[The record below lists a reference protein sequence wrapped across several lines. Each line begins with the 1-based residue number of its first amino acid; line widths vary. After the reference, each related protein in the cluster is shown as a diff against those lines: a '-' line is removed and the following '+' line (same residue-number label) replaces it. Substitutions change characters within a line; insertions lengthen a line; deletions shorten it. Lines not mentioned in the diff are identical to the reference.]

1 MPEYGIDAIFALYE
15 SNRGEPMLYNR
26 HNTYFNLIIDSG
38 DEYGVAQTCA
48 DNHFC
53 AVKVK
58 FAFVIFRKKSLI
70 RSDYS
75 ADERQLNL
83 SSAGWWCRRIVKLFF
98 AFSANSSHSV
108 LDGTSS
114 SGV

>member
-1 MPEYGIDAIFALYE
+1 
-15 SNRGEPMLYNR
+15 MLYNR

-58 FAFVIFRKKSLI
+58 FAFVEKVPDS
-70 RSDYS
+70 
-75 ADERQLNL
+75 ERLL
-83 SSAGWWCRRIVKLFF
+83 RR
-98 AFSANSSHSV
+98 
-108 LDGTSS
+108 
-114 SGV
+114 

>member
-1 MPEYGIDAIFALYE
+1 
-15 SNRGEPMLYNR
+15 MLYNR

-53 AVKVK
+53 AVICAVKVK

-83 SSAGWWCRRIVKLFF
+83 SSV
-98 AFSANSSHSV
+98 
-108 LDGTSS
+108 
-114 SGV
+114 GVTADD

>member
-1 MPEYGIDAIFALYE
+1 
-15 SNRGEPMLYNR
+15 MLYNR

-58 FAFVIFRKKSLI
+58 FALSYFGKSP
-70 RSDYS
+70 
-75 ADERQLNL
+75 
-83 SSAGWWCRRIVKLFF
+83 
-98 AFSANSSHSV
+98 
-108 LDGTSS
+108 
-114 SGV
+114 

>member
-1 MPEYGIDAIFALYE
+1 
-15 SNRGEPMLYNR
+15 MLYNR

-58 FAFVIFRKKSLI
+58 FAFVIFRKKS
-70 RSDYS
+70 
-75 ADERQLNL
+75 
-83 SSAGWWCRRIVKLFF
+83 
-98 AFSANSSHSV
+98 
-108 LDGTSS
+108 
-114 SGV
+114 

>member
-1 MPEYGIDAIFALYE
+1 
-15 SNRGEPMLYNR
+15 MLYNR

-58 FAFVIFRKKSLI
+58 FGLCHISEKVPDS
-70 RSDYS
+70 
-75 ADERQLNL
+75 ERLL
-83 SSAGWWCRRIVKLFF
+83 R
-98 AFSANSSHSV
+98 
-108 LDGTSS
+108 
-114 SGV
+114 

>member
-26 HNTYFNLIIDSG
+26 HITYFNLIIDSG

-83 SSAGWWCRRIVKLFF
+83 SSV
-98 AFSANSSHSV
+98 
-108 LDGTSS
+108 
-114 SGV
+114 GVTADD

>member
-1 MPEYGIDAIFALYE
+1 
-15 SNRGEPMLYNR
+15 MLYNR

-83 SSAGWWCRRIVKLFF
+83 SSVGVTADDYVYVGFLCVLGNVFGLVVQKNCEIVLCFF
-98 AFSANSSHSV
+98 GKFFPQRS
-108 LDGTSS
+108 
-114 SGV
+114 